1 MSMRFTLAG
10 LACLAAVTTSST
22 GWTQPASYPTKPVR
36 LVVPGA
42 AGASADTAVRLVA
55 QKLAETWKQQLVV
68 DNRPGAGGILGAQS
82 VATAIPDGYTLLA
95 TNPSATV
102 QNIVLRK
109 NPPYALNDFAP
120 IVYFGST
127 PLIIA
132 ANIKLPATNMTE
144 LVAYAKANPG
154 KVRGASVGTGSNPH
168 TALEI
173 FKHMNKI
180 DILHVP
186 YKGGVAPLAGMVSG
200 EVDIYYTTLATAESL
215 VAAGRLKV
223 LGVGSPK
230 RLPALPNVATLTEQG
245 IDNTGASYWYGLVTT
260 AKTPRPIIEKI
271 NRDVNAALQT
281 ADLRNRFS
289 QIGIDVEG
297 GTPEAFAAH
306 IKTEAGKLAAL
317 VKSGALQYVD

>member
-1 MSMRFTLAG
+1 MKRLLAWVIY
-10 LACLAAVTTSST
+10 LVITTVWSPVCAQSA
-22 GWTQPASYPTKPVR
+22 GYPTKPVR

-42 AGASADTAVRLVA
+42 AGASADTAARLVA
-55 QKLAETWKQQLVV
+55 QKLGEIWKQQLVV

-95 TNPSATV
+95 TNPSATL
-102 QNIVLRK
+102 QNVLLRK
-109 NPPYALNDFAP
+109 NPPYAVNDFAP
-120 IVYFGST
+120 IVYLGST
-127 PLIIA
+127 PLIVA
-132 ANIKLPATNMTE
+132 ASMKLPAANMNE

-168 TALEI
+168 TVLEI
-173 FKHMNKI
+173 FKYVNKV

-200 EVDIYYTTLATAESL
+200 EVDIYYTTVATAESL

-223 LGVGSPK
+223 LGVGGPK

-245 IDNTGASYWYGLVTT
+245 IDNTGANYWYGFVTT